1 LLIAEAAMSEP
12 SSHITFSVAASIP
25 AGSSWHRVRIGWYR
39 RQASPRLWVHVMR
52 EGWFWTIRASETGD
66 EVDTSR
72 AGGAYGSRRSAMA
85 EADSLYPRQG
95 DAR

>member
-1 LLIAEAAMSEP
+1 MNIIDIYDIKTPRNPMSEP
-12 SSHITFSVAASIP
+12 STPSPDTT
-25 AGSSWHRVRIGWYR
+25 WRRVRIGWHR

-52 EGWFWTIRASETGD
+52 EGWFWTIRVSESAD
-66 EVDTSR
+66 EVDMSR

-85 EADSLYPRQG
+85 EAESLYPRQG